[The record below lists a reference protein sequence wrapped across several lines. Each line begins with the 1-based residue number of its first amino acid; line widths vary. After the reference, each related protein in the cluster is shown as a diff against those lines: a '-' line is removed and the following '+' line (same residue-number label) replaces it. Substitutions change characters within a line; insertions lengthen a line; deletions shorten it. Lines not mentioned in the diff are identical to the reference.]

1 MTTTNLSEIEIEL
14 LRKNKQL
21 IGDYARLSYQ
31 NQALQDRIS
40 SLTLA
45 LQAAHKGIARIKKKA
60 DYHRT
65 AANDIITLIQKSDYA
80 HTLFKQLPASY
91 DGPKPEYERGKSL
104 DEYREMERQRDHFRN
119 RAMKL
124 AVEMSFMRNAKPVE
138 SESESEDN
146 GIQVSDTASG
156 KGTIRFDFGRD

>member
-21 IGDYARLSYQ
+21 IGDYARLSFQ
-31 NQALQDRIS
+31 QQALQDRIS

-65 AANDIITLIQKSDYA
+65 AANA
-80 HTLFKQLPASY
+80 
-91 DGPKPEYERGKSL
+91 E
-104 DEYREMERQRDHFRN
+104 
-119 RAMKL
+119 
-124 AVEMSFMRNAKPVE
+124 PVG

-156 KGTIRFDFGRD
+156 KGTIRFDFGRG